1 MRRYTVIIS
10 DSAGYV
16 HHHVSAENRKLA
28 EKKAIE
34 RHTQNDDE
42 DRREL
47 RLTDPDWEA
56 QAIFIFSGWCNP
68 ALK

>member
-16 HHHVSAENRKLA
+16 HYHVSAENRKA
-28 EKKAIE
+28 AVPKAIE
-34 RHTQNDDE
+34 RHTRNDDE

-47 RLTDPDWEA
+47 RETDPDWEP
-56 QAIFIFSGWCNP
+56 QEIFTFSGWCNP